1 MDIVMLRT
9 IPGESINAGR
19 TTQTFLKG
27 ATYSVPDEIGQLWIG
42 RGWAEAAD
50 GLSGPSGLSGGP
62 TTGQTKQTRQTSSP
76 KE

>member
-1 MDIVMLRT
+1 MNIVMLQA

-19 TTQTFLKG
+19 TTQDFLKG

-42 RGWAEAAD
+42 RGWAQARTAAAAAPVART
-50 GLSGPSGLSGGP
+50 S
-62 TTGQTKQTRQTSSP
+62 TR